1 MTQAQADALREA
13 ISGHRNLLVSG
24 PTLSGK
30 TTFVNAIIDEIV
42 SQFPNERL
50 LILEDTEEIQCA
62 AIDSV
67 QYLASAQ
74 VSMTRLVRTT
84 LRMRPDRILVGE
96 VRGPE
101 ALDMLDLW
109 NTGHPGGVCTLHSN
123 NARSALTRLRSL
135 VSRHPEHP
143 KPIEPLIAEVMPII
157 VHLCRDPERGR
168 RVREILEVTGYGPDG
183 YQLNPL

>member
-1 MTQAQADALREA
+1 
-13 ISGHRNLLVSG
+13 VSG
-24 PTLSGK
+24 RTLSGK

-42 SQFPNERL
+42 RQFPNERL

-109 NTGHPGGVCTLHSN
+109 NTGHPGGVCTLHAN

-157 VHLCRDPERGR
+157 VHICRDPERGR